1 VIAVAYVIRLED
13 LARDVQSL
21 ATGASVAIALGADV
35 PVPDWDNTKA
45 SFDAALAAAPAEV
58 RASEDAAGRD
68 DDMRSM
74 KLRALGI
81 AA

>member
-13 LARDVQSL
+13 LARDVQVL
-21 ATGASVAIALGADV
+21 TTGASVAIALGADV
-35 PVPDWDNTKA
+35 PVPDWDNAKA
-45 SFDAALAAAPAEV
+45 AFDAALAVPPAEA
-58 RASEDAAGRD
+58 RTAEDAAGRD